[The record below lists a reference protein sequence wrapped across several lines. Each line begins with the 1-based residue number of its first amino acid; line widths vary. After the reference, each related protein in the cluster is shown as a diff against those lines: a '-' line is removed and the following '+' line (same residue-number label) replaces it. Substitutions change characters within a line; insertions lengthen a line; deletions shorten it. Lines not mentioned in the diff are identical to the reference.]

1 MRGLRSIGLP
11 VALMAIA
18 IVVQTTVFGTF
29 RLFGVAPDL
38 VMLVTILSALRL
50 RDEAVLLM
58 GFAGGLAMDS
68 LALGALGLRALVYT
82 LVAYLALR
90 TRQRADVGPIS
101 VALWAGA
108 LSGVGV
114 VLLFLVGSIFNQTPL
129 SVGVALRTVLLVP
142 VINFALALVVAP
154 VTSRLL
160 GAGPGVRR

>member
-1 MRGLRSIGLP
+1 MRGLRAIGLP
-11 VALMAIA
+11 LALMTAA

-29 RLFGVAPDL
+29 RFFEVAPDL

-68 LALGALGLRALVYT
+68 LAVGALGLRALVYT

-90 TRQRADVGPIS
+90 TSQRADVGPIS

-114 VLLFLVGSIFNQTPL
+114 VLLFLIGSIFNQTPL

-142 VINFALALVVAP
+142 VVNFVLALVVAP

-160 GAGPGVRR
+160 RATPGGRR